1 MRKLLRE
8 AKFWAAQ
15 NLESRKVPIRLTS
28 ADN

>member
-15 NLESRKVPIRLTS
+15 NLELRKALIRRTS
-28 ADN
+28 ADK